1 MPKTK
6 AIKKFEKEN
15 VRALSTEA
23 TEAVKKAL
31 AKYGITVKYGGGK
44 YGEQEFNLKL
54 TLQCESDD
62 GETQSMKDYRRYA
75 EARDLPIQM
84 LGASLTINGDTYQ
97 VTGFLPKRRKNNI
110 ELMRMSDNR
119 KQICPSDYAIQ
130 IFNRMN
136 EKAKGLHK
144 VGKEHPLAKHPFGG
158 ECVEGCSPEKGMH
171 VMYNSATA
179 RGR

>member
-15 VRALSTEA
+15 VLALSTEA

-62 GETQSMKDYRRYA
+62 GETQAMKDYRRYA
-75 EARDLPIQM
+75 EARDLPLEM

-97 VTGFLPKRRKNNI
+97 VI
-110 ELMRMSDNR
+110 
-119 KQICPSDYAIQ
+119 
-130 IFNRMN
+130 
-136 EKAKGLHK
+136 
-144 VGKEHPLAKHPFGG
+144 
-158 ECVEGCSPEKGMH
+158 
-171 VMYNSATA
+171 
-179 RGR
+179 